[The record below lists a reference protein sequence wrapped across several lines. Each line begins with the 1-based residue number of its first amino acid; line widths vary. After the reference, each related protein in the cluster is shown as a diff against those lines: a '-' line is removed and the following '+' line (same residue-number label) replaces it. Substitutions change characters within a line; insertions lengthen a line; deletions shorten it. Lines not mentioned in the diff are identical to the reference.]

1 MPGAGT
7 QGGGDIR
14 VAAEAQV
21 RDEGVAYGRQVLGGV
36 SAANAAGVFL
46 EDHVADVV
54 QAVLDAP
61 VISPPGK
68 QPGRPRLLA
77 RHTGDGVFDLGRL
90 LAAAARGAGES
101 TDLGRTGPVEMSAET
116 IRDLQPSM
124 LAAAV
129 LFVGCFGRVK
139 MRDALVF
146 GRRGKKP
153 PETRRRSLP

>member
-1 MPGAGT
+1 MPGAGA
-7 QGGGDIR
+7 QGGGDVG
-14 VAAEAQV
+14 VAAEAQQ
-21 RDEGVAYGRQVLGGV
+21 RNHGIPEGRQVLGCV
-36 SAANAAGVFL
+36 SAANAAGVFV

-54 QAVLDAP
+54 QAVLDTPMVA
-61 VISPPGK
+61 PPGK

-116 IRDLQPSM
+116 VRDLQPSM

-129 LFVGCFGRVK
+129 LFVGCFGRLK

-153 PETRRRSLP
+153 PETRRRWLP